1 MKKEEFKQKA
11 HGVLDELIEYI
22 DKLEKKADEIADDA
36 KEEYYQQLD
45 NLRGV
50 RDNLSTKLDEYEK
63 IADTKWDIVKVS
75 ASDFFSQVSIAW
87 KENYSKVAEAFKK
100 DKMGEV

>member
-11 HGVLDELIEYI
+11 HGVLDELVEYI

-63 IADTKWDIVKVS
+63 IADTKWDVVRAS
-75 ASDFFSQVSIAW
+75 ASEFFTNVSLAW
-87 KENYSKVAEAFKK
+87 RDSYSKVADAFKK
-100 DKMGEV
+100 TGEV